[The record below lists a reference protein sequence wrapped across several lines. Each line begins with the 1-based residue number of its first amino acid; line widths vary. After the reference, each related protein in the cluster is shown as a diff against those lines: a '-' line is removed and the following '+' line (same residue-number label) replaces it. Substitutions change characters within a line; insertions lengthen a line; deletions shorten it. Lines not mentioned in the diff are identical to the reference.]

1 MVVLLQLVAD
11 YLGQALLQALIGEA
25 AGRTVRRLSS
35 SSGIPAA
42 EVQRSI
48 DAVFDGPRLVAAVQI
63 VSTTPGRTRLAVV
76 GLRGDAALAALL
88 EEALLALPGVEEAQA
103 NPSTGRLLLRF
114 DPAVQTADTLRASAE
129 WTRARLLVPANGRN
143 GRLGAVV

>member
-1 MVVLLQLVAD
+1 MLLYLVAD

-35 SSGIPAA
+35 SRRIALE
-42 EVQRSI
+42 EVERSV
-48 DAVFDGPRLVAAVQI
+48 DTALDGPRLVTAVQV

-76 GLRGDAALAALL
+76 GLRGDTALAARL
-88 EEALLALPGVEEAQA
+88 EEALLALPGVEEAQT

-114 DPAVQTADTLRASAE
+114 DPALQTADTLRASAE
-129 WTRARLLVPANGRN
+129 WARARLLVPANRRN